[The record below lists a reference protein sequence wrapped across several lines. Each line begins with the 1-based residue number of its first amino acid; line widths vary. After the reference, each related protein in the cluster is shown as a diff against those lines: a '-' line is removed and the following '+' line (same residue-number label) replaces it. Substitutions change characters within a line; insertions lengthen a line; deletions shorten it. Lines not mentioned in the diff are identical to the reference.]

1 MKRHLKMAE
10 IRRDSEDGCPFGLPI
25 PFGCQYAGEN
35 VKSMSP
41 IDVMG
46 KDSSDDEKSAIGAA
60 NTKLLAWNLLRSS
73 EKPCKCIYA
82 GHLLEKQGAVECN
95 HDDSAP
101 GQGSAQ
107 ALQAAPFYSKMFNG
121 IINGLYSY
129 PVGYF
134 GDFNISRNMYY
145 GTYSMQGADRHELL
159 HVIAEEIANST
170 KTGNTK
176 E

>member
-1 MKRHLKMAE
+1 MAE
-10 IRRDSEDGCPFGLPI
+10 IRRDAEDACPFGLPI
-25 PFGCQYAGEN
+25 PFGCKHAGKN
-35 VKSMSP
+35 IKNMSP
-41 IDVMG
+41 IDIMG
-46 KDSSDDEKSAIGAA
+46 KDSSDDEKNAIGAA

-73 EKPCKCIYA
+73 EKPSQCQYV

-95 HDDSAP
+95 YNDSAP
-101 GQGSAQ
+101 GQGSGQ
-107 ALQAAPFYSKMFNG
+107 ALQAAPFYSKMLSG

-134 GDFNISRNMYY
+134 GDYNISRNQYF
-145 GTYSMQGADRHELL
+145 GTYSIQGENRQELIR
-159 HVIAEEIANST
+159 VIAEEIANST